1 MNKSISNKLFRITF
15 SLILSVFIINMIVQ
29 LFFFEDFYLNRKVKD
44 LKNEVNTFR
53 TMYSY
58 QLVNKN
64 TLYNA
69 LSSYEDSNNS
79 KMAIFSLDG
88 KLKYLTNYQDG
99 VDDSTTLTAFCAD
112 LISNRELIDRVLAH
126 DTVEWTIFTD
136 KSSDSKKIGVVS
148 PMSLQNFNDSII
160 ISVSSIQP
168 IQEAASVIKS
178 FYFYLLICILFVAII
193 LSNIYAKLI
202 SKPLIKINKV
212 AEKMSN
218 LDFDVKC
225 DITSQDEIGSLAN
238 TLNFLSS
245 NLENALDDLKD
256 KNLKLENEIERERN
270 LENMR
275 KDFVTS
281 VSHDLKTPIGI
292 ISGYAE
298 GLKDDIVTGDDRKI
312 YLETIIDEANKMN
325 SLLNS
330 MLDLSRLETD
340 KATLALENFNIVR
353 LLQGMIKKFSLE
365 LTNKNISAN
374 FITLPPYAYV
384 NGDILK
390 IEQVIQNL
398 ITNGIKYSPE
408 GSNINISVLDQNNDF
423 IISIENTGVN
433 IPEKELGNIF
443 AKFYRLD
450 KSGDRTK
457 KSYGLGLS
465 IVKRILDLH
474 NSIYSITNTSDGV
487 LFKFTLP
494 KVVDIET

>member
-1 MNKSISNKLFRITF
+1 MNKSISKKLFTITL
-15 SLILSVFIINMIVQ
+15 SLILLVFIINMIVQ
-29 LFFFEDFYLNRKVKD
+29 LLFFEDFYLDKKIKD

-58 QLVNKN
+58 QIVNKN

-69 LSSYEDSNNS
+69 LSSYEESNNS

-88 KLKYLTNYQDG
+88 QLKYLSNYEGG

-112 LISNRELIDRVLAH
+112 LLSNQELISRVLKT
-126 DTVEWTIFTD
+126 DNIEWTIFTD

-148 PMSLQNFNDSII
+148 PMSLQNSNDSII

-168 IQEAASVIKS
+168 IQEAASVINS
-178 FYFYLLICILFVAII
+178 FYFYLLICILIVGII

-202 SKPLIKINKV
+202 STPLIKINRV
-212 AEKMSN
+212 AAKMSN
-218 LDFDVKC
+218 LDFNAKC
-225 DITSQDEIGSLAN
+225 DVSSKDEIGNLAK

-245 NLENALDDLKD
+245 NLESALDDLKE
-256 KNLKLENEIERERN
+256 KNLKLEDEIERERN

-292 ISGYAE
+292 IGGYAE
-298 GLKDDIVTGDDRKI
+298 GLKDDIVTGEDRKI
-312 YLETIIDEANKMN
+312 YLETIIDETNKMN

-330 MLDLSRLETD
+330 MLDLSRLESD
-340 KATLALENFNIVR
+340 SSTLSLEDFNIVR
-353 LLQGMIKKFSLE
+353 VLQGMIKKFSLE
-365 LTNKNISAN
+365 LTNKNIIAN
-374 FITLPPYAYV
+374 FIELPTYAYV
-384 NGDILK
+384 TGDVLK

-398 ITNGIKYSPE
+398 ITNSIKYSPE
-408 GSNINISVLDQNNDF
+408 GSSINISVLNERDF
-423 IISIENTGVN
+423 FVICIENTGVK
-433 IPEKELGNIF
+433 IPEKELENIF

-465 IVKRILDLH
+465 IVKRILDIH
-474 NSIYSITNTSDGV
+474 NSTYSISNTCNGV
-487 LFKFTLP
+487 LFKFTLN
-494 KVVDIET
+494 KSLDNDN

>member
-1 MNKSISNKLFRITF
+1 MNKSISRKLFTITF
-15 SLILSVFIINMIVQ
+15 GLILTLFIINMIVQ
-29 LFFFEDFYLNRKVKD
+29 LLFFEDFYLNRKVKD

-64 TLYNA
+64 TLYDA
-69 LSSYEDSNNS
+69 LRYYEESNNS

-88 KLKYLTNYQDG
+88 KLKYLTNYEDG
-99 VDDSTTLTAFCAD
+99 VDDSKTLTDFCSD
-112 LISNRELIDRVLAH
+112 LLSNRELIDRVLTY
-126 DTVEWTIFTD
+126 DTVECTIFTD

-148 PMSLQNFNDSII
+148 PMSLQKFNDSII

-168 IQEAASVIKS
+168 IQEAASVIES
-178 FYFYLLICILFVAII
+178 FYFYLLIGIFIIAII

-212 AEKMSN
+212 AKKMSN
-218 LDFDVKC
+218 LDFNAKC
-225 DITSQDEIGSLAN
+225 DVTSKDEIGNLAN

-275 KDFVTS
+275 KDFINS

-298 GLKDDIVTGDDRKI
+298 GLKDNIVSGDERNI

-325 SLLNS
+325 SLLNT
-330 MLDLSRLETD
+330 MLDISRLETD
-340 KATLALENFNIVR
+340 KITLTLEGFNIVR

-365 LTNKNISAN
+365 LYNKNITAN
-374 FITLPPYAYV
+374 FISPPPYAYV
-384 NGDILK
+384 IGDILK

-408 GSNINISVLDQNNDF
+408 GSTINISIFDEDINF
-423 IISIENTGVN
+423 IINIENTGVS
-433 IPEKELGNIF
+433 IPENEFENIF

-474 NSIYSITNTSDGV
+474 NSSYSITNSTEGV
-487 LFKFTLP
+487 LFKFSLP
-494 KVVDIET
+494 KSLDIEE

>member
-1 MNKSISNKLFRITF
+1 MSKSISKKLFTITF
-15 SLILSVFIINMIVQ
+15 SLILSVFVINMIVQ
-29 LFFFEDFYLNRKVKD
+29 LLFFEDFYLDRKVKD

-69 LSSYEDSNNS
+69 LSSYEESNNS

-88 KLKYLTNYQDG
+88 KLKYLTNYEGG

-112 LISNRELIDRVLAH
+112 LLSNNELIDRVLTH
-126 DTVEWTIFTD
+126 DTVEWTIFID

-218 LDFDVKC
+218 LDFNAKC

-292 ISGYAE
+292 IGGYAE
-298 GLKDDIVTGDDRKI
+298 ALKDDIVTGEDRKI

-340 KATLALENFNIVR
+340 KATLELEDFNIVR

-365 LTNKNISAN
+365 LTNKNIAAN
-374 FITLPPYAYV
+374 FIALPPYAYV

-390 IEQVIQNL
+390 IEQVIQNIL
-398 ITNGIKYSPE
+398 TNGIKYSPE
-408 GSNINISVLDQNNDF
+408 GSNINISVVDQNDNF
-423 IISIENTGVN
+423 VISIENTGVN
-433 IPEKELGNIF
+433 IPEKELENIF

-474 NSIYSITNTSDGV
+474 NSVYSINNTSDGV
-487 LFKFTLP
+487 LFKFTLS
-494 KVVDIET
+494 KSIDIEE